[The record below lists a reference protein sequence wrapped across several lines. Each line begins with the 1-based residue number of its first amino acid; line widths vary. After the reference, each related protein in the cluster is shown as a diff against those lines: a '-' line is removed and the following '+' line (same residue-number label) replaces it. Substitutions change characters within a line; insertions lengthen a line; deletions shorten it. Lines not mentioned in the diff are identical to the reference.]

1 MLSDLYSRMKE
12 VSKELN
18 IPYSEWA
25 KKANIKPM
33 TLYMFRNNI
42 AKGKEARYSTL
53 ENLANSIERLPFLFV
68 DKKLEKAVKLG
79 DIFIEYH
86 SELPENYIPRT
97 LKKYR
102 EEKKLSKTEL
112 ARLSEINPLIYYNL
126 ENYGKIPQIG
136 RIGNLAQALGL
147 KMLYFPERKERK
159 CKKET
164 EKELY
169 EQKLNDIEISN
180 LYEPVS
186 KYLKKFKKIPSNLLD
201 IRELNK
207 AIEFA
212 EEIGSE
218 INFLKARKNIRSKY
232 LKNKKNN
239 NS

>member
-12 VSKELN
+12 VSDELN
-18 IPYSEWA
+18 ISYSEWA
-25 KKANIKPM
+25 KKANIKPI

-53 ENLANSIERLPFLFV
+53 ENLANSIGRLPFLFI

-86 SELPENYIPRT
+86 SELPKDYISKT

-102 EEKKLSKTEL
+102 EEKNFSKTEL

-126 ENYGKIPQIG
+126 ENNSKIPQIG
-136 RIGNLAQALGL
+136 RLGNLAQSLDL

-159 CKKET
+159 YKKET

-169 EQKLNDIEISN
+169 EQKLNDIKISN
-180 LYEPVS
+180 LYDPIS
-186 KYLKKFKKIPSNLLD
+186 KYLKKFKKIPSNMID

-218 INFLKARKNIRSKY
+218 LNLLKARKNIRSKY

-239 NS
+239 SS

>member
-1 MLSDLYSRMKE
+1 
-12 VSKELN
+12 
-18 IPYSEWA
+18 
-25 KKANIKPM
+25 
-33 TLYMFRNNI
+33 
-42 AKGKEARYSTL
+42 
-53 ENLANSIERLPFLFV
+53 
-68 DKKLEKAVKLG
+68 
-79 DIFIEYH
+79 
-86 SELPENYIPRT
+86 
-97 LKKYR
+97 
-102 EEKKLSKTEL
+102 
-112 ARLSEINPLIYYNL
+112 
-126 ENYGKIPQIG
+126 
-136 RIGNLAQALGL
+136 
-147 KMLYFPERKERK
+147 MLYFPEKKERK

-180 LYEPVS
+180 LYDPIS

-218 INFLKARKNIRSKY
+218 INLLKARKKIRSKY